1 LRLIFSNTIFHLK
14 TKKTRY
20 QKFKIKSIHI
30 FSYVRN
36 KVSYAKTLFRF
47 IIIITV
53 LVPVLS
59 IMYEQHN
66 IIIATIKLRQYI
78 RRVKP
83 VIKVKIS
90 LRMYNYVRRATVKI
104 FFVRKKMMNLITV
117 FFKYTFLKKY
127 KYIERIRIKFG
138 FEWCTYCKIR
148 KKLKKNSTVWITTE
162 YGREPAQFWSDKM
175 APRFLNCT

>member
-1 LRLIFSNTIFHLK
+1 MRLIFSNTIFHLK

-66 IIIATIKLRQYI
+66 IIIATIIKLRQYI
-78 RRVKP
+78 RPVKP

-104 FFVRKKMMNLITV
+104 FFVRKK
-117 FFKYTFLKKY
+117 
-127 KYIERIRIKFG
+127 
-138 FEWCTYCKIR
+138 
-148 KKLKKNSTVWITTE
+148 
-162 YGREPAQFWSDKM
+162 
-175 APRFLNCT
+175 